1 MSIAYKAGLF
11 VASIGRHTAKM
22 TAGITTD
29 FARGMAK
36 GAQGAPEV
44 LPIDEENVD
53 EQLKQEF
60 ANDDY
65 HQPELPGMDVPQ
77 PEKANV

>member
-44 LPIDEENVD
+44 LPIDEAEVD

-60 ANDDY
+60 ANDETV
-65 HQPELPGMDVPQ
+65 QPELPGMDVPQ
-77 PEKANV
+77 PERANV